1 MSLSKEMAEKHKN
14 DPAVLCC
21 RAEAGTVLSEHNL
34 EDPALFDEMVDMG
47 ILELPEDT
55 LTIGQVL
62 GATLNTTSD
71 SLTALTPAN
80 ADDYKEAVE
89 ESEEASEEVSPAE
102 TQTASANQSNASLN
116 AQAGNAFAPKLGNG
130 VVKIHIGEGKNI
142 NLEIPL
148 SAAANGASAVSSND
162 NDLLVAN
169 PSEVDGSAAEASV
182 SEADVKKSILKREI
196 VKIKEVKLGDE
207 TKVENGVIT
216 IDESLIQKAI
226 DSEKLVVDV
235 KLDIITPDN
244 YGEYSNTIMDVQPIA
259 TKLDGAELGEGTTR
273 LVEGAVIVVTGTDEN
288 GVQIGEFGSSEGEMD
303 RNIMFNRPGSPDDG
317 DILIKTD
324 VTIKAGTNMER
335 PGPMSAHR
343 ATDIITQEIR
353 NALKDLEE
361 SAIERVDEF
370 EHVRHPGKHKI
381 LLVKEIMGQGAMH
394 DNYIWP
400 TEPVGTEGAKA
411 NVDLGNVP
419 VIVNPLQVL
428 DGVIH
433 ALTCIGPAS
442 KETSRHYFR
451 EPLVLKALEDP
462 DYDVCGVM
470 LVGSPQ
476 ANTDKTYVSRF
487 LGTAIDTMDLEG
499 AVVTTEG
506 FGNNHIDFASHIDQI
521 GKRGVPVVGMTY
533 SAVQGQLVV
542 GNEHMNAMVDNN
554 KSRQGI
560 ENEILE
566 NNCLAEEDAIRALEM
581 LRAKIEGEEI
591 EEPNRKWTPDVK
603 EANVKAI
610 EEQTGQKIE
619 LVPNET
625 SLKMS
630 KKRKEIYEAD
640 DFDPT
645 DV

>member
-1 MSLSKEMAEKHKN
+1 MSLSKEMAEKHK
-14 DPAVLCC
+14 DDVAVLCC

-34 EDPALFDEMVDMG
+34 EDPSLFDEMVDMG
-47 ILELPEDT
+47 ILEIPEDT
-55 LTIGQVL
+55 LKIGQVI
-62 GATLNTTSD
+62 GATLNTTAD

-80 ADDYKEAVE
+80 TDDYSEVVEE
-89 ESEEASEEVSPAE
+89 ESEEAESAE
-102 TQTASANQSNASLN
+102 TETSSANQANAALN
-116 AQAGNAFAPKLGNG
+116 TQAGNAVAPKLGNG

-148 SAAANGASAVSSND
+148 SAAQNGASQVSSND

-169 PSEVDGSAAEASV
+169 PSEVDGNAADAV
-182 SEADVKKSILKREI
+182 SEADIKKNVLKREI

-207 TKVENGVIT
+207 TKVEDGVIT
-216 IDESLIQKAI
+216 IDESLIKKAI
-226 DSEKLVVDV
+226 GSEKLVMDM
-235 KLDIITPDN
+235 KLDIITPDK
-244 YGEYSNTIMDVQPIA
+244 YDEYSNTIMDVQPIA
-259 TKLDGAELGEGTTR
+259 TKLEGAEIGEGTTR

-303 RNIMFNRPGSPDDG
+303 RNILFNRPGSPDDG

-335 PGPMSAHR
+335 PGPMAAHR
-343 ATDIITQEIR
+343 ATDVITQEIR
-353 NALKDLEE
+353 NALKDLDE
-361 SAIERVDEF
+361 SAVERVDEF

-381 LLVKEIMGQGAMH
+381 LIVKEIMGQGAMH

-451 EPLVLKALEDP
+451 EPLVLKALADP

-470 LVGSPQ
+470 FVGSPQ
-476 ANTDKTYVSRF
+476 ANTDKSYVSRF
-487 LGTAIDTMDLEG
+487 LGNAIDTMDLEG
-499 AVVTTEG
+499 AIVTTEG

-640 DFDPT
+640 DFDPKK

>member
-1 MSLSKEMAEKHKN
+1 MSLSKEMAEKHK
-14 DPAVLCC
+14 DDVAVLCC

-34 EDPALFDEMVDMG
+34 EDPSLFDEMVDMG
-47 ILELPEDT
+47 ILEIPEDT
-55 LTIGQVL
+55 LKIGQVI
-62 GATLNTTSD
+62 GATLNTTAD

-80 ADDYKEAVE
+80 TDDYSEVVEE
-89 ESEEASEEVSPAE
+89 ESEEAESAE
-102 TQTASANQSNASLN
+102 TETASANQANAALN
-116 AQAGNAFAPKLGNG
+116 TQAGNAVAPKLGNG

-148 SAAANGASAVSSND
+148 SAAQNGASQVSSND

-169 PSEVDGSAAEASV
+169 PSEVDGNAADAV
-182 SEADVKKSILKREI
+182 SEADIKKNVLKREI

-207 TKVENGVIT
+207 TKVEDGVIT
-216 IDESLIQKAI
+216 IDESLIKKAI
-226 DSEKLVVDV
+226 GSEKLVMDM
-235 KLDIITPDN
+235 KLDIITPDK
-244 YGEYSNTIMDVQPIA
+244 YDEYSNTIMDVQPIA
-259 TKLDGAELGEGTTR
+259 TKLEGAEIGEGTTR

-303 RNIMFNRPGSPDDG
+303 RNILFNRPGSPDDG

-335 PGPMSAHR
+335 PGPMAAHR
-343 ATDIITQEIR
+343 ATDVITQEIR
-353 NALKDLEE
+353 NALKDLDE
-361 SAIERVDEF
+361 SAVERVDEF

-381 LLVKEIMGQGAMH
+381 LIVKEIMGQGAMH

-451 EPLVLKALEDP
+451 EPLVLKALADP

-470 LVGSPQ
+470 FVGSPQ
-476 ANTDKTYVSRF
+476 ANTDKSYVSRF
-487 LGTAIDTMDLEG
+487 LGNAIDTMDLEG
-499 AVVTTEG
+499 AIVTTEG

-640 DFDPT
+640 DFDPKK
-645 DV
+645 DA

>member
-1 MSLSKEMAEKHKN
+1 MSLSKEMAEKHK
-14 DPAVLCC
+14 DDVAVLCC

-34 EDPALFDEMVDMG
+34 EDPSLFDEMVDMG

-55 LTIGQVL
+55 LTIGQVM
-62 GATLNTTSD
+62 GATLNTTAD

-80 ADDYKEAVE
+80 TDDYSEVVEE
-89 ESEEASEEVSPAE
+89 ESEEAETAE
-102 TQTASANQSNASLN
+102 TETASANQANAALN
-116 AQAGNAFAPKLGNG
+116 TQAGNAVAPKLGNG

-148 SAAANGASAVSSND
+148 SAAANGASAVSQGDSN
-162 NDLLVAN
+162 LLVAN
-169 PSEVDGSAAEASV
+169 PSEVDGSAAEV
-182 SEADVKKSILKREI
+182 SEADVKKNLLKREI
-196 VKIKEVKLGDE
+196 VKINEVKLGDE

-216 IDESLIQKAI
+216 IDESLVKKAI
-226 DSEKLVVDV
+226 GSEKLVMDM
-235 KLDIITPDN
+235 KLDIITPDK

-259 TKLDGAELGEGTTR
+259 TKLEGAEIGEGTTR
-273 LVEGAVIVVTGTDEN
+273 LIEGAVIVVTGTDEN

-303 RNIMFNRPGSPDDG
+303 RNILFNRPGSPDDG

-335 PGPMSAHR
+335 PGPMAAHR

-353 NALKDLEE
+353 NALKDLDE
-361 SAIERVDEF
+361 SAVERVDEF

-381 LLVKEIMGQGAMH
+381 LIVKEIMGQGAMH

-451 EPLVLKALEDP
+451 EPLVLKALADP

-470 LVGSPQ
+470 FVGSPQ
-476 ANTDKTYVSRF
+476 ANTDKSYVSRF
-487 LGTAIDTMDLEG
+487 LGNAIDTMDLEG
-499 AVVTTEG
+499 AIVTTEG

-521 GKRGVPVVGMTY
+521 GRRGVPVVGMTY

-581 LRAKIEGEEI
+581 LRAKIEGEDI

-645 DV
+645 DA

>member
-1 MSLSKEMAEKHKN
+1 MSLSKEMAEKHK
-14 DPAVLCC
+14 DDVAVLCC

-34 EDPALFDEMVDMG
+34 EDPSLFDEMVDMG
-47 ILELPEDT
+47 ILEIPEDT
-55 LTIGQVL
+55 LKIGQVI
-62 GATLNTTSD
+62 GATLNTTAD

-80 ADDYKEAVE
+80 TDDYSEVVEE
-89 ESEEASEEVSPAE
+89 ESEEAESAE
-102 TQTASANQSNASLN
+102 TETASANQANAALN
-116 AQAGNAFAPKLGNG
+116 TQAGNAVAPKLGNG

-148 SAAANGASAVSSND
+148 SAAQNGASQVSSND

-169 PSEVDGSAAEASV
+169 PSEVDGNAADAV
-182 SEADVKKSILKREI
+182 SEADIKKNVLKREI

-207 TKVENGVIT
+207 TKVEDGVIT
-216 IDESLIQKAI
+216 IDESLIKKAI
-226 DSEKLVVDV
+226 GSEKLVMDM
-235 KLDIITPDN
+235 KLDIITPDK
-244 YGEYSNTIMDVQPIA
+244 YDEYSNTIMDVQPIA
-259 TKLDGAELGEGTTR
+259 TKLEGAEIGEGTTR

-303 RNIMFNRPGSPDDG
+303 RNILFNRPGSPDDG

-335 PGPMSAHR
+335 PGPMAAHR
-343 ATDIITQEIR
+343 ATDVITQEIR
-353 NALKDLEE
+353 NALKDLDE
-361 SAIERVDEF
+361 SAVERVDEF

-381 LLVKEIMGQGAMH
+381 LIVKEIMGQGAMH

-400 TEPVGTEGAKA
+400 TQPVGTEGAKA

-451 EPLVLKALEDP
+451 EPLVLKALADP

-470 LVGSPQ
+470 FVGSPQ
-476 ANTDKTYVSRF
+476 ANTDKSYVSRF
-487 LGTAIDTMDLEG
+487 LGNAIDTMDLEG
-499 AVVTTEG
+499 AIVTTEG

-640 DFDPT
+640 DFDPKK
-645 DV
+645 DA

>member
-1 MSLSKEMAEKHKN
+1 MSLSKEMAEKHK
-14 DPAVLCC
+14 DDVAVLCC

-34 EDPALFDEMVDMG
+34 EDPSLFDEMVDMG
-47 ILELPEDT
+47 ILEIPEDT
-55 LTIGQVL
+55 LKIGQVI
-62 GATLNTTSD
+62 GATLNTTAD

-80 ADDYKEAVE
+80 TDDYSEVVEE
-89 ESEEASEEVSPAE
+89 ESEEAESAE
-102 TQTASANQSNASLN
+102 TETASANQANAALN
-116 AQAGNAFAPKLGNG
+116 TQAGNAVAPKLGNG

-148 SAAANGASAVSSND
+148 SAAQNGASQVSSND

-169 PSEVDGSAAEASV
+169 PSEVDGNAADAV
-182 SEADVKKSILKREI
+182 SEADIKKNLLKREI

-207 TKVENGVIT
+207 TKVEDGVIT
-216 IDESLIQKAI
+216 IDESLIKKAI
-226 DSEKLVVDV
+226 GSEKLVMDM
-235 KLDIITPDN
+235 KLDIITPDK
-244 YGEYSNTIMDVQPIA
+244 YDEYSNTIMDVQPIA
-259 TKLDGAELGEGTTR
+259 TKLEGAEIGEGTTR

-303 RNIMFNRPGSPDDG
+303 RNILFNRPGSPDDG

-335 PGPMSAHR
+335 PGPMAAHR
-343 ATDIITQEIR
+343 ATDVITQEIR
-353 NALKDLEE
+353 NALKDLDE
-361 SAIERVDEF
+361 SAVERVDEF

-381 LLVKEIMGQGAMH
+381 LIVKEIMGQGAMH

-451 EPLVLKALEDP
+451 EPLVLKALADP

-470 LVGSPQ
+470 FVGSPQ
-476 ANTDKTYVSRF
+476 ANTDKSYVSRF
-487 LGTAIDTMDLEG
+487 LGNAIDTMDLEG
-499 AVVTTEG
+499 AIVTTEG

-566 NNCLAEEDAIRALEM
+566 NNTLAEEDAIRALEM

-640 DFDPT
+640 DFDPKK
-645 DV
+645 DA

>member
-1 MSLSKEMAEKHKN
+1 MSLSKEMAEKHK
-14 DPAVLCC
+14 DDVAVLCC

-34 EDPALFDEMVDMG
+34 EDPSLFDEMVDMG
-47 ILELPEDT
+47 ILEIPEDT
-55 LTIGQVL
+55 LKIGQVI
-62 GATLNTTSD
+62 GATLNTTAD

-80 ADDYKEAVE
+80 TDDYSEVVEE
-89 ESEEASEEVSPAE
+89 ESEEAESAE
-102 TQTASANQSNASLN
+102 TETASANQANAALN
-116 AQAGNAFAPKLGNG
+116 TQAGNAVAPKLGNG

-148 SAAANGASAVSSND
+148 SAAQNGASQVSSND

-169 PSEVDGSAAEASV
+169 PSEVDGNAADAV
-182 SEADVKKSILKREI
+182 SEADIKKNVLKREI

-207 TKVENGVIT
+207 TKVEDGVIT
-216 IDESLIQKAI
+216 IDGSLIKKAI
-226 DSEKLVVDV
+226 GSEKLVMDM
-235 KLDIITPDN
+235 KLDIITPDK
-244 YGEYSNTIMDVQPIA
+244 YDEYSNTIMDVQPIA
-259 TKLDGAELGEGTTR
+259 TKLEGAEIGEGTTR

-303 RNIMFNRPGSPDDG
+303 RNILFNRPGSPDDG

-335 PGPMSAHR
+335 PGPMAAHR
-343 ATDIITQEIR
+343 ATDVITQEIR
-353 NALKDLEE
+353 NALKDLDE
-361 SAIERVDEF
+361 SAVERVDEF

-381 LLVKEIMGQGAMH
+381 LIVKEIMGQGAMH

-451 EPLVLKALEDP
+451 EPLVLKALADP

-470 LVGSPQ
+470 FVGSPQ
-476 ANTDKTYVSRF
+476 ANTDKSYVSRF
-487 LGTAIDTMDLEG
+487 LGNAIDTMDLEG
-499 AVVTTEG
+499 AIVTTEG

-640 DFDPT
+640 DFDPKK
-645 DV
+645 DA

>member
-1 MSLSKEMAEKHKN
+1 MSLSKEMAEKHK
-14 DPAVLCC
+14 DDVAVLCC

-34 EDPALFDEMVDMG
+34 EDPSLFDEMVDMG
-47 ILELPEDT
+47 ILEIPEDT
-55 LTIGQVL
+55 LKIGQVI
-62 GATLNTTSD
+62 GATLNTTAD

-80 ADDYKEAVE
+80 TDDYSEAVEE
-89 ESEEASEEVSPAE
+89 ESEEAESE
-102 TQTASANQSNASLN
+102 TASANQANAALN
-116 AQAGNAFAPKLGNG
+116 TQAGNAVAPKLGNG

-148 SAAANGASAVSSND
+148 SAAQNGASQVSSND

-169 PSEVDGSAAEASV
+169 PSEVDGNAADAV
-182 SEADVKKSILKREI
+182 SEADIKKNVLKREI

-207 TKVENGVIT
+207 TKVEDGVIT
-216 IDESLIQKAI
+216 IDESLIKKAI
-226 DSEKLVVDV
+226 GSEKLVMDM
-235 KLDIITPDN
+235 KLDIITPDK
-244 YGEYSNTIMDVQPIA
+244 YDEYSNTIMDVQPIA
-259 TKLDGAELGEGTTR
+259 TKLEGAEIGEGTTR

-303 RNIMFNRPGSPDDG
+303 RNILFNRPGSPDDG

-335 PGPMSAHR
+335 PGPMAAHR
-343 ATDIITQEIR
+343 ATDVITQEIR
-353 NALKDLEE
+353 NALKDLDE
-361 SAIERVDEF
+361 SAVERVDEF

-381 LLVKEIMGQGAMH
+381 LIVKEIMGQGAMH

-451 EPLVLKALEDP
+451 EPLVLKALADP

-470 LVGSPQ
+470 FVGSPQ
-476 ANTDKTYVSRF
+476 ANTDKSYVSRF
-487 LGTAIDTMDLEG
+487 LGNAIDTMDLEG
-499 AVVTTEG
+499 AIVTTEG

-640 DFDPT
+640 DFDPKK
-645 DV
+645 DA

>member
-1 MSLSKEMAEKHKN
+1 MSLSKEMAEKHK
-14 DPAVLCC
+14 DDVAVLCC

-34 EDPALFDEMVDMG
+34 EDPSLFDEMVDMG
-47 ILELPEDT
+47 ILEIPEDT
-55 LTIGQVL
+55 LKIGQVI
-62 GATLNTTSD
+62 GATLNTTAD

-80 ADDYKEAVE
+80 TDDYSEVVEE
-89 ESEEASEEVSPAE
+89 ESEEAESAE
-102 TQTASANQSNASLN
+102 TETSSANQANAALN
-116 AQAGNAFAPKLGNG
+116 TQAGNAVAPKLGNG

-148 SAAANGASAVSSND
+148 SAAQNGASQVSSND

-169 PSEVDGSAAEASV
+169 PSEVDGNAADAV
-182 SEADVKKSILKREI
+182 SEADIKKNVLKREI

-207 TKVENGVIT
+207 TKVEDGVIT
-216 IDESLIQKAI
+216 IDESLIKKAI
-226 DSEKLVVDV
+226 GSEKLVMDM
-235 KLDIITPDN
+235 KLDIITPDK
-244 YGEYSNTIMDVQPIA
+244 YDEYSNTIMDVQPIA
-259 TKLDGAELGEGTTR
+259 TKLEGAEIGEGTTR

-303 RNIMFNRPGSPDDG
+303 RNILFNRPGSPDDG

-335 PGPMSAHR
+335 PGPMAAHR
-343 ATDIITQEIR
+343 ATDVITQEIR
-353 NALKDLEE
+353 NALKDLDE
-361 SAIERVDEF
+361 SAVERVDEF

-381 LLVKEIMGQGAMH
+381 LIVKEIMGQGAMH

-451 EPLVLKALEDP
+451 EPLVLKALADP

-470 LVGSPQ
+470 FVGSPQ
-476 ANTDKTYVSRF
+476 ANTDKSYVSRF
-487 LGTAIDTMDLEG
+487 LGNAIDTMDLEG
-499 AVVTTEG
+499 AIVTTEG

-640 DFDPT
+640 DFDPKK
-645 DV
+645 DA

>member
-55 LTIGQVL
+55 LTIGQVM
-62 GATLNTTSD
+62 GATLNTTAD

-80 ADDYKEAVE
+80 TDDYSEVVEE
-89 ESEEASEEVSPAE
+89 ESEEAESAE
-102 TQTASANQSNASLN
+102 TETASANQANAALN
-116 AQAGNAFAPKLGNG
+116 TQAGNAVAPKLGNG

-148 SAAANGASAVSSND
+148 SAAANGASAVSQGDS
-162 NDLLVAN
+162 DLLVAN
-169 PSEVDGSAAEASV
+169 PSEVDGSAAEAS
-182 SEADVKKSILKREI
+182 EADVKKNLLKREI
-196 VKIKEVKLGDE
+196 VKINEVKLGDE

-216 IDESLIQKAI
+216 IDESLVKKAI
-226 DSEKLVVDV
+226 GSEKLVMDM
-235 KLDIITPDN
+235 KLDIITPEQ

-259 TKLDGAELGEGTTR
+259 TKLEGAEIGEGTTR

-303 RNIMFNRPGSPDDG
+303 RNILFNRPGSPDDG

-343 ATDIITQEIR
+343 ATDVITQEIR
-353 NALKDLEE
+353 NALKDLDE
-361 SAIERVDEF
+361 SAVERVDEF

-381 LLVKEIMGQGAMH
+381 LIVKEIMGQGAMH

-451 EPLVLKALEDP
+451 EPLVLKALADP

-470 LVGSPQ
+470 FVGSPQ
-476 ANTDKTYVSRF
+476 ANTDKSYVSRF
-487 LGTAIDTMDLEG
+487 LGNAIDTMDLEG
-499 AVVTTEG
+499 AIVTTEG

-521 GKRGVPVVGMTY
+521 GRRGVPVVGMTY

-640 DFDPT
+640 DFDPK
-645 DV
+645 DA

>member
-55 LTIGQVL
+55 LTIGQVM
-62 GATLNTTSD
+62 GATLNTTAD

-80 ADDYKEAVE
+80 TDDYSEVVEE
-89 ESEEASEEVSPAE
+89 ESEEAETAE
-102 TQTASANQSNASLN
+102 TETASANQANAALN
-116 AQAGNAFAPKLGNG
+116 TQAGNAVAPKLGNG

-148 SAAANGASAVSSND
+148 SAAANGASAVSQGDSN
-162 NDLLVAN
+162 LLVAN
-169 PSEVDGSAAEASV
+169 PSEVDGSAAEL
-182 SEADVKKSILKREI
+182 SEADVKKNLLKREI
-196 VKIKEVKLGDE
+196 VKINEVKLGDE

-216 IDESLIQKAI
+216 IDESLVKKAI
-226 DSEKLVVDV
+226 GSEKLVMDI
-235 KLDIITPDN
+235 KLDIITPDK

-259 TKLDGAELGEGTTR
+259 TKLEGAEIGEGTTR
-273 LVEGAVIVVTGTDEN
+273 LIEGAVIVVTGTDEN

-303 RNIMFNRPGSPDDG
+303 RNILFNRPGSPDDG

-335 PGPMSAHR
+335 PGPMAAHR
-343 ATDIITQEIR
+343 ATDVITQEIR
-353 NALKDLEE
+353 NALKDLDE
-361 SAIERVDEF
+361 SAVERVDEF

-381 LLVKEIMGQGAMH
+381 LIVKEIMGQGAMH

-451 EPLVLKALEDP
+451 EPLVLKALADP

-470 LVGSPQ
+470 FVGSPQ
-476 ANTDKTYVSRF
+476 ANTDKSYVSRF
-487 LGTAIDTMDLEG
+487 LGNAIDTMDLEG
-499 AVVTTEG
+499 AIVTTEG

-521 GKRGVPVVGMTY
+521 GRRGVPVVGMTY

-566 NNCLAEEDAIRALEM
+566 NNTLAEEDAIRALEM

-610 EEQTGQKIE
+610 EEHTGQKIE

-645 DV
+645 DA

>member
-1 MSLSKEMAEKHKN
+1 MSLSKEMAEKHK
-14 DPAVLCC
+14 DDVAVLCC

-34 EDPALFDEMVDMG
+34 EDPSLFDEMVDMG
-47 ILELPEDT
+47 ILEIPEDT
-55 LTIGQVL
+55 LKIGQVI
-62 GATLNTTSD
+62 GATLNTTAD

-80 ADDYKEAVE
+80 TDDYSEVVEE
-89 ESEEASEEVSPAE
+89 ESEEAESAE
-102 TQTASANQSNASLN
+102 TETASANQANAALN
-116 AQAGNAFAPKLGNG
+116 TQAGNAVAPKLGNG

-148 SAAANGASAVSSND
+148 SAAQNGASQVSSND

-169 PSEVDGSAAEASV
+169 PSEVDGNAADAV
-182 SEADVKKSILKREI
+182 SEADIKKNVLKREI

-207 TKVENGVIT
+207 TKVEDGVIT
-216 IDESLIQKAI
+216 IDESLIKKAI
-226 DSEKLVVDV
+226 GSEKLVMDM
-235 KLDIITPDN
+235 KLDIITPDK
-244 YGEYSNTIMDVQPIA
+244 YDEYSNTIMDVQPIA
-259 TKLDGAELGEGTTR
+259 TKLEGAEIGEGTTR

-303 RNIMFNRPGSPDDG
+303 RNILFNRPGSPDDG

-335 PGPMSAHR
+335 PGPMAAHR
-343 ATDIITQEIR
+343 ATDVITQEIR
-353 NALKDLEE
+353 NALKDLDE
-361 SAIERVDEF
+361 SAVERVDEF

-381 LLVKEIMGQGAMH
+381 LIVKEIMGQGAMH

-451 EPLVLKALEDP
+451 EPLVLKALADP

-470 LVGSPQ
+470 FVGSPQ
-476 ANTDKTYVSRF
+476 ANTDKSYVSRF
-487 LGTAIDTMDLEG
+487 LGNAIDTMDLEG
-499 AVVTTEG
+499 AIVTTEG

-640 DFDPT
+640 DFDPKK

>member
-1 MSLSKEMAEKHKN
+1 MSLSKEMAEKHK
-14 DPAVLCC
+14 DDVAVLCC

-34 EDPALFDEMVDMG
+34 EDPSLFDEMVDMG
-47 ILELPEDT
+47 ILEIPEDT
-55 LTIGQVL
+55 LKIGQVI
-62 GATLNTTSD
+62 GATLNTTAD

-80 ADDYKEAVE
+80 TDDYSEVVEE
-89 ESEEASEEVSPAE
+89 ESEEAESAE
-102 TQTASANQSNASLN
+102 TETASANQANAALN
-116 AQAGNAFAPKLGNG
+116 TQAGNAVAPKLGNG

-148 SAAANGASAVSSND
+148 SAAQNGASQVSSND

-169 PSEVDGSAAEASV
+169 PSEVDGNAADAV
-182 SEADVKKSILKREI
+182 SEADIKKNVLKREI

-207 TKVENGVIT
+207 TKVEDGVIT
-216 IDESLIQKAI
+216 IDESLIKKAI
-226 DSEKLVVDV
+226 GTEKLVMDM
-235 KLDIITPDN
+235 KLDIITPDK
-244 YGEYSNTIMDVQPIA
+244 YDEYSNTIMDVQPIA
-259 TKLDGAELGEGTTR
+259 TKLEGAEIGEGTTR

-303 RNIMFNRPGSPDDG
+303 RNILFNRPGSPDDG

-335 PGPMSAHR
+335 PGPMAAHR
-343 ATDIITQEIR
+343 ATDVITQEIR
-353 NALKDLEE
+353 NALKDLDE
-361 SAIERVDEF
+361 SAVERVDEF

-381 LLVKEIMGQGAMH
+381 LIVKEIMGQGAMH

-451 EPLVLKALEDP
+451 EPLVLKALADP

-470 LVGSPQ
+470 FVGSPQ
-476 ANTDKTYVSRF
+476 ANTDKSYVSRF
-487 LGTAIDTMDLEG
+487 LGNAIDTMDLEG
-499 AVVTTEG
+499 AIVTTEG

-640 DFDPT
+640 DFDPKK

>member
-34 EDPALFDEMVDMG
+34 EDPSLFDEMVDMG

-55 LTIGQVL
+55 LTIGQVM
-62 GATLNTTSD
+62 GATLNTTAD

-80 ADDYKEAVE
+80 TDDYSEVVEE
-89 ESEEASEEVSPAE
+89 ESEEAETAE
-102 TQTASANQSNASLN
+102 TETASANQANAALN
-116 AQAGNAFAPKLGNG
+116 TQAGNAVAPKLGNG

-148 SAAANGASAVSSND
+148 SAAANGASAVSQGDSN
-162 NDLLVAN
+162 LLVAN
-169 PSEVDGSAAEASV
+169 PSEVDGSAAEV
-182 SEADVKKSILKREI
+182 SEADVKKNLLKREI
-196 VKIKEVKLGDE
+196 VKINEVKLGDE

-216 IDESLIQKAI
+216 IDESLVKKAI
-226 DSEKLVVDV
+226 GSEKLVMDM
-235 KLDIITPDN
+235 KLDIITPEQ

-259 TKLDGAELGEGTTR
+259 TKLDGAEIGEGTTR

-303 RNIMFNRPGSPDDG
+303 RNILFNRPGSPDDG

-343 ATDIITQEIR
+343 ATDVITQEIR
-353 NALKDLEE
+353 NALKDLDE
-361 SAIERVDEF
+361 SAVERVDEF

-381 LLVKEIMGQGAMH
+381 LIVKEIMGQGAMH

-451 EPLVLKALEDP
+451 EPLVLKALADP

-470 LVGSPQ
+470 FVGSPQ
-476 ANTDKTYVSRF
+476 ANTDKSYVSRF
-487 LGTAIDTMDLEG
+487 LGNAIDTMDLEG
-499 AVVTTEG
+499 AIVTTEG

-521 GKRGVPVVGMTY
+521 GRRGVPVVGMTY

-645 DV
+645 DA

>member
-1 MSLSKEMAEKHKN
+1 MSLSKEMAEKHK
-14 DPAVLCC
+14 DDVAVLCC

-34 EDPALFDEMVDMG
+34 EDPSLFDEMVDMG
-47 ILELPEDT
+47 ILEIPEDT
-55 LTIGQVL
+55 LKIGQVI
-62 GATLNTTSD
+62 GATLNTTAD

-80 ADDYKEAVE
+80 TDDYSEVVEE
-89 ESEEASEEVSPAE
+89 ESEEAESAE
-102 TQTASANQSNASLN
+102 TETASANQANAALN
-116 AQAGNAFAPKLGNG
+116 TQAGNAVAPKLGNG

-148 SAAANGASAVSSND
+148 SAAQNGASQVSSND

-169 PSEVDGSAAEASV
+169 PSEVDGNAADAV
-182 SEADVKKSILKREI
+182 SEADIKKNVLKREI

-207 TKVENGVIT
+207 TKVEDGVIT
-216 IDESLIQKAI
+216 IDESLIKKAI
-226 DSEKLVVDV
+226 GTEKLVMDM
-235 KLDIITPDN
+235 KIDIITPDK
-244 YGEYSNTIMDVQPIA
+244 YDEYSNTIMDVQPIA
-259 TKLDGAELGEGTTR
+259 TKLEGAEIGEGTTR

-303 RNIMFNRPGSPDDG
+303 RNILFNRPGSPDDG

-335 PGPMSAHR
+335 PGPMAAHR
-343 ATDIITQEIR
+343 ATDVITQEIR
-353 NALKDLEE
+353 NALKDLDE
-361 SAIERVDEF
+361 SAVERVDEF

-381 LLVKEIMGQGAMH
+381 LIVKEIMGQGAMH

-451 EPLVLKALEDP
+451 EPLVLKALADP

-470 LVGSPQ
+470 FVGSPQ
-476 ANTDKTYVSRF
+476 ANTDKSYVSRF
-487 LGTAIDTMDLEG
+487 LGNAIDTMDLEG
-499 AVVTTEG
+499 AIVTTEG

-640 DFDPT
+640 DFDPKK
-645 DV
+645 DA

>member
-1 MSLSKEMAEKHKN
+1 MSLSKEMAEKHK
-14 DPAVLCC
+14 DDVAVLCC

-34 EDPALFDEMVDMG
+34 EDPSLFDEMVDMG
-47 ILELPEDT
+47 ILEIPEDT
-55 LTIGQVL
+55 LKIGQVI
-62 GATLNTTSD
+62 GATLNTTAD

-80 ADDYKEAVE
+80 TDDYSEVVEE
-89 ESEEASEEVSPAE
+89 ESEEAESAE
-102 TQTASANQSNASLN
+102 TETASANQANAALN
-116 AQAGNAFAPKLGNG
+116 TQAGNAVAPKLGNG
-130 VVKIHIGEGKNI
+130 VAKIHIGEGKNI

-148 SAAANGASAVSSND
+148 SAAQNGASQVSSND

-169 PSEVDGSAAEASV
+169 PSEVDGNAADAV
-182 SEADVKKSILKREI
+182 SEADIKKNVLKREI

-207 TKVENGVIT
+207 TKVEDGVIT
-216 IDESLIQKAI
+216 IDESLIKKAI
-226 DSEKLVVDV
+226 GTEKLVMDM
-235 KLDIITPDN
+235 KLDIITPDK
-244 YGEYSNTIMDVQPIA
+244 YDEYSNTIMDVQPIA
-259 TKLDGAELGEGTTR
+259 TKLEGAEIGEGTTR

-303 RNIMFNRPGSPDDG
+303 RNILFNRPGSPDDG

-335 PGPMSAHR
+335 PGPMAAHR
-343 ATDIITQEIR
+343 ATDVITQEIR
-353 NALKDLEE
+353 NALKDLDE
-361 SAIERVDEF
+361 SAVERVDEF

-381 LLVKEIMGQGAMH
+381 LIVKEIMGQGAMH

-451 EPLVLKALEDP
+451 EPLVLKALADP

-470 LVGSPQ
+470 FVGSPQ
-476 ANTDKTYVSRF
+476 ANTDKSYVSRF
-487 LGTAIDTMDLEG
+487 LGNAIDTMDLEG
-499 AVVTTEG
+499 AIVTTEG

-640 DFDPT
+640 DFDPKK
-645 DV
+645 DA

>member
-1 MSLSKEMAEKHKN
+1 MSLSKEMAEKHK
-14 DPAVLCC
+14 DDVAVLCC

-34 EDPALFDEMVDMG
+34 EDPSLFDEMVDMG
-47 ILELPEDT
+47 ILEIPEDT
-55 LTIGQVL
+55 LKIGQVI
-62 GATLNTTSD
+62 GATLNTTAD

-80 ADDYKEAVE
+80 TDDYSEVVEE
-89 ESEEASEEVSPAE
+89 ESEEAESAE
-102 TQTASANQSNASLN
+102 TETASANQANAALN
-116 AQAGNAFAPKLGNG
+116 TQAGNAVAPKLGNG

-148 SAAANGASAVSSND
+148 SAAQNGASQVSSND

-169 PSEVDGSAAEASV
+169 PSEVDGNAADAV
-182 SEADVKKSILKREI
+182 SEADIKKNVLKREI

-207 TKVENGVIT
+207 TKVEDGVIT
-216 IDESLIQKAI
+216 IDESLIKKAI
-226 DSEKLVVDV
+226 GSEKLVMDI
-235 KLDIITPDN
+235 KLDIITPDK
-244 YGEYSNTIMDVQPIA
+244 YDEYSNTIMDVQPIA
-259 TKLDGAELGEGTTR
+259 TKLEGAEIGEGTTR

-303 RNIMFNRPGSPDDG
+303 RNILFNRPGSPDDG

-335 PGPMSAHR
+335 PGPMAAHR
-343 ATDIITQEIR
+343 ATDVITQEIR
-353 NALKDLEE
+353 NALKDLDE
-361 SAIERVDEF
+361 SAVERVDEF

-381 LLVKEIMGQGAMH
+381 LIVKEIMGQGAMH

-451 EPLVLKALEDP
+451 EPLVLKALADP

-470 LVGSPQ
+470 FVGSPQ
-476 ANTDKTYVSRF
+476 ANTDKSYVSRF
-487 LGTAIDTMDLEG
+487 LGNAIDTMDLEG
-499 AVVTTEG
+499 AIVTTEG

-640 DFDPT
+640 DFDPKK
-645 DV
+645 DA

>member
-1 MSLSKEMAEKHKN
+1 MSLSKEMAEKHK
-14 DPAVLCC
+14 DDVAVLCC

-34 EDPALFDEMVDMG
+34 EDPSLFDEMVDMG
-47 ILELPEDT
+47 ILEIPEDT
-55 LTIGQVL
+55 LKIGQVI
-62 GATLNTTSD
+62 GATLNTTAD

-80 ADDYKEAVE
+80 TDDYSEVVEE
-89 ESEEASEEVSPAE
+89 ESEEAESAE
-102 TQTASANQSNASLN
+102 TETASANQANAALN
-116 AQAGNAFAPKLGNG
+116 TQAGNAVAPKLGDG

-148 SAAANGASAVSSND
+148 SAAQNGASQVSSND

-169 PSEVDGSAAEASV
+169 PSEVDGNAADAV
-182 SEADVKKSILKREI
+182 SEADIKKNVLKREI

-207 TKVENGVIT
+207 TKVEDGVIT
-216 IDESLIQKAI
+216 IDESLIKKAI
-226 DSEKLVVDV
+226 GTEKLVMDM
-235 KLDIITPDN
+235 KLDIITPDK
-244 YGEYSNTIMDVQPIA
+244 YDEYSNTIMDVQPIA
-259 TKLDGAELGEGTTR
+259 TKLEGAEIGEGTTR

-303 RNIMFNRPGSPDDG
+303 RNILFNRPGSPDDG

-335 PGPMSAHR
+335 PGPMAAHR
-343 ATDIITQEIR
+343 ATDVITQEIR
-353 NALKDLEE
+353 NALKDLDE
-361 SAIERVDEF
+361 SAVERVDEF

-381 LLVKEIMGQGAMH
+381 LIVKEIMGQGAMH

-451 EPLVLKALEDP
+451 EPLVLKALADP

-470 LVGSPQ
+470 FVGSPQ
-476 ANTDKTYVSRF
+476 ANTDKSYVSRF
-487 LGTAIDTMDLEG
+487 LGNAIDTMDLEG
-499 AVVTTEG
+499 AIVTTEG

-640 DFDPT
+640 DFDPKK
-645 DV
+645 DA

>member
-1 MSLSKEMAEKHKN
+1 MSLSKEMAEKHK
-14 DPAVLCC
+14 DDVAVLCC

-34 EDPALFDEMVDMG
+34 EDPSLFDEMVDMG
-47 ILELPEDT
+47 ILEIPEDT
-55 LTIGQVL
+55 LKIGQVI
-62 GATLNTTSD
+62 GATLNTTAD

-80 ADDYKEAVE
+80 TDDYSEVVE
-89 ESEEASEEVSPAE
+89 EESAE
-102 TQTASANQSNASLN
+102 TETASANQANAALN
-116 AQAGNAFAPKLGNG
+116 TQAGNAVAPKLGNG

-148 SAAANGASAVSSND
+148 SAAQNGASQVSSND

-169 PSEVDGSAAEASV
+169 PSEVDGNAADAV
-182 SEADVKKSILKREI
+182 SEADIKKNVLKREI

-207 TKVENGVIT
+207 TKVEDGVIT
-216 IDESLIQKAI
+216 IDESLIKKAI
-226 DSEKLVVDV
+226 GSEKLVMDI
-235 KLDIITPDN
+235 KLDIITPDK
-244 YGEYSNTIMDVQPIA
+244 YDEYSNTIMDVQPIA
-259 TKLDGAELGEGTTR
+259 TKLEGAEIGEGTTR

-303 RNIMFNRPGSPDDG
+303 RNILFNRPGSPDDG

-335 PGPMSAHR
+335 PGPMAAHR
-343 ATDIITQEIR
+343 ATDVITQEIR
-353 NALKDLEE
+353 NALKDLDE
-361 SAIERVDEF
+361 SAVERVDEF

-381 LLVKEIMGQGAMH
+381 LIVKEIMGQGAMH

-451 EPLVLKALEDP
+451 EPLVLKALADP

-470 LVGSPQ
+470 FVGSPQ
-476 ANTDKTYVSRF
+476 ANTDKSYVSRF
-487 LGTAIDTMDLEG
+487 LGNAIDTMDLEG
-499 AVVTTEG
+499 AIVTTEG

-640 DFDPT
+640 DFDPKK
-645 DV
+645 DA

>member
-1 MSLSKEMAEKHKN
+1 MSLTQEMAEKHK
-14 DPAVLCC
+14 DDVAVLCC
-21 RAEAGTVLSEHNL
+21 RAEAGTVLSADNL
-34 EDPALFDEMVDMG
+34 EDPSLFDEMVDMG
-47 ILELPEDT
+47 ILEIPEDT
-55 LTIGQVL
+55 LTIGQVI
-62 GATLNTTSD
+62 GATLKETAD

-80 ADDYKEAVE
+80 TDDFNEAS
-89 ESEEASEEVSPAE
+89 SEEEEAAEEVSAAE
-102 TQTASANQSNASLN
+102 TQTASANQANAGVEAS
-116 AQAGNAFAPKLGNG
+116 NAFAPKLANG

-142 NLEIPL
+142 NLEVPL

-162 NDLLVAN
+162 SDLVVAN
-169 PSEVDGSAAEASV
+169 PSEVDGSTSASAV
-182 SEADVKKSILKREI
+182 SEDDIKKNLLKREI
-196 VKIKEVKLGDE
+196 VKINEVKLGDE

-216 IDESLIQKAI
+216 IDESLVKKAI
-226 DSEKLVVDV
+226 GSEKLVMDM
-235 KLDIITPDN
+235 KLDIITPEQ

-259 TKLDGAELGEGTTR
+259 TKLEGAEIGEGTTR

-303 RNIMFNRPGSPDDG
+303 RNILFNRPGSPDDG

-343 ATDIITQEIR
+343 ATDVITQEIR
-353 NALKDLEE
+353 NALKDLDE
-361 SAIERVDEF
+361 SAVERVDEF

-381 LLVKEIMGQGAMH
+381 LIVKEIMGQGAMH

-451 EPLVLKALEDP
+451 EPLVLKALADP

-470 LVGSPQ
+470 FVGSPQ
-476 ANTDKTYVSRF
+476 ANTDKSYVSRF
-487 LGTAIDTMDLEG
+487 LGNAIDTMDLEG
-499 AVVTTEG
+499 AIVTTEG

-521 GKRGVPVVGMTY
+521 GRRGVPVVGMTY

>member
-1 MSLSKEMAEKHKN
+1 MSLSKEMAEKHK
-14 DPAVLCC
+14 DDVAVLCC

-34 EDPALFDEMVDMG
+34 EDPSLFDEMVDMC
-47 ILELPEDT
+47 ILEIPEDT
-55 LTIGQVL
+55 LKIGQVI
-62 GATLNTTSD
+62 GATLNTTAD

-80 ADDYKEAVE
+80 TDDYSEVVEE
-89 ESEEASEEVSPAE
+89 ESEEAESAE
-102 TQTASANQSNASLN
+102 TETASANQANAALN
-116 AQAGNAFAPKLGNG
+116 TQAGNAVAPKLGNG

-148 SAAANGASAVSSND
+148 SAAQNGASQVSSND

-169 PSEVDGSAAEASV
+169 PSEVDGNAADAV
-182 SEADVKKSILKREI
+182 SEADIKKNVLKREI

-207 TKVENGVIT
+207 TKVEDGVIT
-216 IDESLIQKAI
+216 IDESLIKKAI
-226 DSEKLVVDV
+226 GSEKLVMDM
-235 KLDIITPDN
+235 KLDIITPDK
-244 YGEYSNTIMDVQPIA
+244 YDEYSNTIMDVQPIA
-259 TKLDGAELGEGTTR
+259 TKLEGAEIGEGTTR

-303 RNIMFNRPGSPDDG
+303 RNILFNRPGSPDDG

-335 PGPMSAHR
+335 PGPMAAHR
-343 ATDIITQEIR
+343 ATDVITQEIR
-353 NALKDLEE
+353 NALKDLDE
-361 SAIERVDEF
+361 SAVERVDEF

-381 LLVKEIMGQGAMH
+381 LIVKEIMGQGAMH

-451 EPLVLKALEDP
+451 EPLVLKALADP

-470 LVGSPQ
+470 FVGSPQ
-476 ANTDKTYVSRF
+476 ANTDKSYVSRF
-487 LGTAIDTMDLEG
+487 LGNAIDTMDLEG
-499 AVVTTEG
+499 AIVTTEG

-640 DFDPT
+640 DFDPKK
-645 DV
+645 DA

>member
-1 MSLSKEMAEKHKN
+1 MSLTQEMAEKHK
-14 DPAVLCC
+14 DDVAVLCC
-21 RAEAGTVLSEHNL
+21 RAEAGTVLSADNL
-34 EDPALFDEMVDMG
+34 EDPSLFDEMVDMG
-47 ILELPEDT
+47 ILEIPEDT
-55 LTIGQVL
+55 LTIGQVI
-62 GATLNTTSD
+62 GATLKETAD

-80 ADDYKEAVE
+80 TDDFNEAS
-89 ESEEASEEVSPAE
+89 SEEEEAAEEVSAAE
-102 TQTASANQSNASLN
+102 TQTASANQANAGVEAS
-116 AQAGNAFAPKLGNG
+116 NAFAPKLANG

-142 NLEIPL
+142 NLEVPL

-162 NDLLVAN
+162 SDLVVAN
-169 PSEVDGSAAEASV
+169 PSEVDGSTSASAV
-182 SEADVKKSILKREI
+182 SEDDIKKNLLKREI
-196 VKIKEVKLGDE
+196 VKINEVKLGDE

-216 IDESLIQKAI
+216 IDESLIKKAI
-226 DSEKLVVDV
+226 DSEVLVEDI

-244 YGEYSNTIMDVQPIA
+244 YDEYSNTIMDVQPIA

-273 LVEGAVIVVTGTDEN
+273 LVEGAVIVVTGTDAN

-343 ATDIITQEIR
+343 ATDVITQEIR

-370 EHVRHPGKHKI
+370 EHVRHPGKHKVLI
-381 LLVKEIMGQGAMH
+381 IKEIMGQGAMH

-470 LVGSPQ
+470 FVGSPQ
-476 ANTDKTYVSRF
+476 ANTDKAYVSRF
-487 LGTAIDTMDLEG
+487 LGNAIDTMDLAG
-499 AVVTTEG
+499 AIVTTEG
-506 FGNNHIDFASHIDQI
+506 FGNNHIDFASHIDQV
-521 GKRGVPVVGMTY
+521 GKRGVPVVGMTF

-542 GNEHMNAMVDNN
+542 GNEHMNAMIDHN

-566 NNCLAEEDAIRALEM
+566 NNTLAEEDAIRALEM

-603 EANVKAI
+603 EDNIKAI
-610 EEQTGQKIE
+610 EEQTGEKIE

>member
-1 MSLSKEMAEKHKN
+1 MSLSKELAEKYK
-14 DPAVLCC
+14 DKVAVLCC
-21 RAEAGTVLSEHNL
+21 RAEGGIVISEHNL
-34 EDPALFDEMVDMG
+34 EDPSMFDEMVEMG
-47 ILELPEDT
+47 ILEIPEDT
-55 LTIGQVL
+55 LKIGQVI
-62 GATLNTTSD
+62 GATLKETAD
-71 SLTALTPAN
+71 SLTPLTENLLDNIQEIPEDNDEA
-80 ADDYKEAVE
+80 ADKIA
-89 ESEEASEEVSPAE
+89 EASGKNNLVKDSQNIE
-102 TQTASANQSNASLN
+102 TSNK
-116 AQAGNAFAPKLGNG
+116 AGFTPKLKDG

-142 NLEIPL
+142 NLEIPM
-148 SAAANGASAVSSND
+148 SAAGSILGNGAEGNLEKANAISQDTVSK
-162 NDLLVAN
+162 
-169 PSEVDGSAAEASV
+169 
-182 SEADVKKSILKREI
+182 ADIKKSTLKREI

-207 TKVENGVIT
+207 TKINDGVIT
-216 IDESLIQKAI
+216 IDQSLIEKAVG
-226 DSEKLVVDV
+226 SEKLVVDM
-235 KLDIITPDN
+235 KLDIITKEN

-259 TKLDGAELGEGTTR
+259 TKLESAEIGEGSTR
-273 LVEGAVIVVTGTDEN
+273 LIEGAVIVVTGTDEN

-303 RNIMFNRPGSPDDG
+303 RNILFNRPGSPDDG

-335 PGPMSAHR
+335 PGPMAAHR

-353 NALKDLEE
+353 NALKTLEE
-361 SAIERVDEF
+361 KDIDREEEF
-370 EHVRHPGKHKI
+370 EHVRHPGKKKI
-381 LLVKEIMGQGAMH
+381 LIVKEIMGQGAMH

-419 VIVNPLQVL
+419 VIVSPLQVL

-451 EPLVLKALEDP
+451 EPLVLEALKDD
-462 DYDVCGVM
+462 DYDLCGVM

-487 LGTAIDTMDLEG
+487 LGNAVDTMDLDG
-499 AVVTTEG
+499 AIVTTEG

-521 GKRGVPVVGMTY
+521 GKRGVPVVGMTFA
-533 SAVQGQLVV
+533 AVQGQLVV

-566 NNCLAEEDAIRALEM
+566 NNTLAHEDAIRALEM
-581 LRAKIEGEEI
+581 LRAKIFGEDV
-591 EEPNRKWTPDVK
+591 EEANRKWTPEVK
-603 EANVKAI
+603 EANIKAI
-610 EEQTGQKIE
+610 EEATGKKIE

-630 KKRKEIYEAD
+630 KKRKEIYETED
-640 DFDPT
+640 DEK
-645 DV
+645 

>member
-55 LTIGQVL
+55 LTIGQVM
-62 GATLNTTSD
+62 GATLNTTAD

-80 ADDYKEAVE
+80 TDDYSEVVEE
-89 ESEEASEEVSPAE
+89 ESEEAESAE
-102 TQTASANQSNASLN
+102 TETASANQANAALN
-116 AQAGNAFAPKLGNG
+116 TQAGNAAAPKLGNG
-130 VVKIHIGEGKNI
+130 VVKIRIGEGKNI

-148 SAAANGASAVSSND
+148 SAAANGASAVSQGDSN
-162 NDLLVAN
+162 LLVAN
-169 PSEVDGSAAEASV
+169 PSEVDGSAAEV
-182 SEADVKKSILKREI
+182 SEADIKKNLLKREI
-196 VKIKEVKLGDE
+196 VKINEVKLGDE

-216 IDESLIQKAI
+216 IDESLVKKAI
-226 DSEKLVVDV
+226 GSEKLVMDM
-235 KLDIITPDN
+235 KLDIITPEQ

-259 TKLDGAELGEGTTR
+259 TKLDGAEIGEGTTR

-303 RNIMFNRPGSPDDG
+303 RNILFNRPGSPDDG

-353 NALKDLEE
+353 NALKDLDE
-361 SAIERVDEF
+361 SAVERVDEF

-381 LLVKEIMGQGAMH
+381 LIVKEIMGQGAMH

-451 EPLVLKALEDP
+451 EPLVLKALADP

-470 LVGSPQ
+470 FVGSPQ
-476 ANTDKTYVSRF
+476 ANTDKSYVSRF
-487 LGTAIDTMDLEG
+487 LGNAIDTMDLEG
-499 AVVTTEG
+499 AIVTTEG

-521 GKRGVPVVGMTY
+521 GRRGVPVVGMTY

-645 DV
+645 DA

>member
-1 MSLSKEMAEKHKN
+1 MSLSKEMAEKHK
-14 DPAVLCC
+14 DDVAVLCC

-34 EDPALFDEMVDMG
+34 EDPSLFDEMVDMG
-47 ILELPEDT
+47 ILEIPEDT
-55 LTIGQVL
+55 LKIGQVI
-62 GATLNTTSD
+62 GATLNTTAD

-80 ADDYKEAVE
+80 TDDYSEVVEE
-89 ESEEASEEVSPAE
+89 ESEEAESAE
-102 TQTASANQSNASLN
+102 TETSSANQANAALN
-116 AQAGNAFAPKLGNG
+116 TQAGNAVAPKLGNG

-148 SAAANGASAVSSND
+148 SAAQNGASQVSSND

-169 PSEVDGSAAEASV
+169 PSEVDGNAADAV
-182 SEADVKKSILKREI
+182 SEADIKKNVLKREI

-207 TKVENGVIT
+207 TKVEAGVIT
-216 IDESLIQKAI
+216 IDESLIKKAI
-226 DSEKLVVDV
+226 GSEKLVMDI
-235 KLDIITPDN
+235 KLDIITPDK
-244 YGEYSNTIMDVQPIA
+244 YDEYSNTIMDVQPIA
-259 TKLDGAELGEGTTR
+259 TKLEGAEIGEGTTR

-303 RNIMFNRPGSPDDG
+303 RNILFNRPGSPDDG

-335 PGPMSAHR
+335 PGPMAAHR
-343 ATDIITQEIR
+343 ATDVITQEIR
-353 NALKDLEE
+353 NALKDLDE
-361 SAIERVDEF
+361 SAVERVDEF

-381 LLVKEIMGQGAMH
+381 LIVKEIMGQGAMH

-451 EPLVLKALEDP
+451 EPLVLKALADP

-470 LVGSPQ
+470 FVGSPQ
-476 ANTDKTYVSRF
+476 ANTDKSYVSRF
-487 LGTAIDTMDLEG
+487 LGNAIDTMDLEG
-499 AVVTTEG
+499 AIVTTEG

-640 DFDPT
+640 DFDPKK

>member
-1 MSLSKEMAEKHKN
+1 MSLSKEMAEKHK
-14 DPAVLCC
+14 DDVAVLCC

-34 EDPALFDEMVDMG
+34 EDPSLFDEMVDMG
-47 ILELPEDT
+47 ILEIPEDT
-55 LTIGQVL
+55 LKIGQVI
-62 GATLNTTSD
+62 GATLNTTAD

-80 ADDYKEAVE
+80 TDDYSEVVEE
-89 ESEEASEEVSPAE
+89 ESEEAESAE
-102 TQTASANQSNASLN
+102 TETASANQANAALN
-116 AQAGNAFAPKLGNG
+116 TQAGNAVAPKLGNG

-148 SAAANGASAVSSND
+148 SAAANGASQVASND
-162 NDLLVAN
+162 NDLVVAN
-169 PSEVDGSAAEASV
+169 PSEVDGNAADAV
-182 SEADVKKSILKREI
+182 SEADIKKNVLKREI

-207 TKVENGVIT
+207 TKVEDGVIT
-216 IDESLIQKAI
+216 IDESLIKKAI
-226 DSEKLVVDV
+226 GSEKLVMDM
-235 KLDIITPDN
+235 KLDIITPDK
-244 YGEYSNTIMDVQPIA
+244 YDEYSNTIMDVQPIA
-259 TKLDGAELGEGTTR
+259 TKLEGAEIGEGTTR

-303 RNIMFNRPGSPDDG
+303 RNILFNRPGSPDDG

-335 PGPMSAHR
+335 PGPMAAHR
-343 ATDIITQEIR
+343 ATDVITQEIR
-353 NALKDLEE
+353 NALKDLDE
-361 SAIERVDEF
+361 SAVERVDEF

-381 LLVKEIMGQGAMH
+381 LIVKEIMGQGAMH

-451 EPLVLKALEDP
+451 EPLVLKALADP

-470 LVGSPQ
+470 FVGSPQ
-476 ANTDKTYVSRF
+476 ANTDKSYVSRF
-487 LGTAIDTMDLEG
+487 LGNAIDTMDLEG
-499 AVVTTEG
+499 AIVTTEG

-640 DFDPT
+640 DFDPKK
-645 DV
+645 DA

>member
-1 MSLSKEMAEKHKN
+1 MSLSKEMAEKHK
-14 DPAVLCC
+14 DDVAVLCC

-34 EDPALFDEMVDMG
+34 EDPSLFDEMVDMG
-47 ILELPEDT
+47 ILEIPEDT
-55 LTIGQVL
+55 LKIGQVI
-62 GATLNTTSD
+62 GATLNTTAD

-80 ADDYKEAVE
+80 TDDYSEVVE
-89 ESEEASEEVSPAE
+89 EEESAE
-102 TQTASANQSNASLN
+102 TETASANQANAALN
-116 AQAGNAFAPKLGNG
+116 TQAGNAVAPKLGNG

-148 SAAANGASAVSSND
+148 SAAQNGASQVSSND

-169 PSEVDGSAAEASV
+169 PSEVDGNAADAV
-182 SEADVKKSILKREI
+182 SEADIKKNVLKREI

-207 TKVENGVIT
+207 TKVEDGVIT
-216 IDESLIQKAI
+216 IDESLIKKAI
-226 DSEKLVVDV
+226 GSEKLVMDM
-235 KLDIITPDN
+235 KLDIITPDK
-244 YGEYSNTIMDVQPIA
+244 YDEYSNTIMDVQPIA
-259 TKLDGAELGEGTTR
+259 TKLEGAEIGEGTTR

-303 RNIMFNRPGSPDDG
+303 RNILFNRPGSPDDG

-335 PGPMSAHR
+335 PGPMAAHR
-343 ATDIITQEIR
+343 ATDVITQEIR
-353 NALKDLEE
+353 NALKDLDE
-361 SAIERVDEF
+361 SAVERVDEF

-381 LLVKEIMGQGAMH
+381 LIVKEIMGQGAMH

-451 EPLVLKALEDP
+451 EPLVLKALADP

-470 LVGSPQ
+470 FVGSPQ
-476 ANTDKTYVSRF
+476 ANTDKSYVSRF
-487 LGTAIDTMDLEG
+487 LGNAIDTMDLEG
-499 AVVTTEG
+499 AIVTTEG

-640 DFDPT
+640 DFDPKK
-645 DV
+645 DA

>member
-1 MSLSKEMAEKHKN
+1 MSLSKEMAEKHK
-14 DPAVLCC
+14 DDVAVLCC

-34 EDPALFDEMVDMG
+34 EDPSLFDEMVDMG
-47 ILELPEDT
+47 ILEIPEDT
-55 LTIGQVL
+55 LKIGQVI
-62 GATLNTTSD
+62 GATLNTTAD

-80 ADDYKEAVE
+80 TDDYSEVVE
-89 ESEEASEEVSPAE
+89 EESAE
-102 TQTASANQSNASLN
+102 TETASANQANAALN
-116 AQAGNAFAPKLGNG
+116 AQAGNAVAPKLGNG

-148 SAAANGASAVSSND
+148 SAAQNGASQVSSND

-169 PSEVDGSAAEASV
+169 PSEVDGNAADAV
-182 SEADVKKSILKREI
+182 SEADIKKNVLKREI

-207 TKVENGVIT
+207 TKVEDGVIT
-216 IDESLIQKAI
+216 IDESLIKKAI
-226 DSEKLVVDV
+226 GSEKLVMDM
-235 KLDIITPDN
+235 KLDIITPDK
-244 YGEYSNTIMDVQPIA
+244 YDEYSNTIMDVQPIA
-259 TKLDGAELGEGTTR
+259 TKLEGAEIGEGTTR

-303 RNIMFNRPGSPDDG
+303 RNILFNRPGSPDDG

-335 PGPMSAHR
+335 PGPMAAHR
-343 ATDIITQEIR
+343 ATDVITQEIR
-353 NALKDLEE
+353 NALKDLDE
-361 SAIERVDEF
+361 SAVERVDEF

-381 LLVKEIMGQGAMH
+381 LIVKEIMGQGAMH

-451 EPLVLKALEDP
+451 EPLVLKALADP

-470 LVGSPQ
+470 FVGSPQ
-476 ANTDKTYVSRF
+476 ANTDKSYVSRF
-487 LGTAIDTMDLEG
+487 LGNAIDTMDLEG
-499 AVVTTEG
+499 AIVTTEG

-640 DFDPT
+640 DFDPKK
-645 DV
+645 DA

>member
-55 LTIGQVL
+55 LTIGQVM
-62 GATLNTTSD
+62 GATLNTTAD

-80 ADDYKEAVE
+80 TDDYSEVVEE
-89 ESEEASEEVSPAE
+89 ESEEAETAE
-102 TQTASANQSNASLN
+102 TETASANQANAALN
-116 AQAGNAFAPKLGNG
+116 TQAGNAVAPKLGNG

-148 SAAANGASAVSSND
+148 SAAANGASAVSQGDSN
-162 NDLLVAN
+162 LLVAN
-169 PSEVDGSAAEASV
+169 PSEVDGSAAEV
-182 SEADVKKSILKREI
+182 SEADVKKNLLKREI
-196 VKIKEVKLGDE
+196 VKINEVKLGDE

-216 IDESLIQKAI
+216 IDESLVKKAI
-226 DSEKLVVDV
+226 GSEKLVMDM
-235 KLDIITPDN
+235 KLDIITPDK

-259 TKLDGAELGEGTTR
+259 TKLEGAEIGEGTTR
-273 LVEGAVIVVTGTDEN
+273 LIEGAVIVVTGTDEN

-303 RNIMFNRPGSPDDG
+303 RNILFNRPGSPDDG

-335 PGPMSAHR
+335 PGPMAAHR

-353 NALKDLEE
+353 NALKDLDE
-361 SAIERVDEF
+361 SAVERVDEF

-381 LLVKEIMGQGAMH
+381 LIVKEIMGQGAMH

-451 EPLVLKALEDP
+451 EPLVLKALADP

-470 LVGSPQ
+470 FVGSPQ
-476 ANTDKTYVSRF
+476 ANTDKSYVSRF
-487 LGTAIDTMDLEG
+487 LGNAIDTMDLEG
-499 AVVTTEG
+499 AIVTTEG

-521 GKRGVPVVGMTY
+521 GRRGVPVVGMTY

-581 LRAKIEGEEI
+581 LRAKIEGEDI

-645 DV
+645 DA

>member
-1 MSLSKEMAEKHKN
+1 MSLTQEMAEKHK
-14 DPAVLCC
+14 DDVAVLCC
-21 RAEAGTVLSEHNL
+21 RAEAGTVLSADNL
-34 EDPALFDEMVDMG
+34 EDPSLFDEMVDMG
-47 ILELPEDT
+47 ILEIPEDT
-55 LTIGQVL
+55 LTIGQVI
-62 GATLNTTSD
+62 GATLKETAD

-80 ADDYKEAVE
+80 TDDFNEAS
-89 ESEEASEEVSPAE
+89 SEEEEAAEEVSAAE
-102 TQTASANQSNASLN
+102 TQTASANQANAGVE
-116 AQAGNAFAPKLGNG
+116 AGNEFAPKLANG

-162 NDLLVAN
+162 SDLVVAN
-169 PSEVDGSAAEASV
+169 PSEVDGSTSASAV
-182 SEADVKKSILKREI
+182 SEDDIKKNLLKREI
-196 VKIKEVKLGDE
+196 VKINEVKLGDE

-216 IDESLIQKAI
+216 IDESIVKKAI
-226 DSEKLVVDV
+226 DSEELVEDI

-273 LVEGAVIVVTGTDEN
+273 LVEGAVMVVTGTDAN

-324 VTIKAGTNMER
+324 VTIKAGKNMER

-343 ATDIITQEIR
+343 ATDVITQEIR

-370 EHVRHPGKHKI
+370 EHVRHPGKHKVLI
-381 LLVKEIMGQGAMH
+381 IKEIMGQGAMH

-451 EPLVLKALEDP
+451 EPLVLKALADE

-470 LVGSPQ
+470 FVGSPQ
-476 ANTDKTYVSRF
+476 ANTDKSYVSRF
-487 LGTAIDTMDLEG
+487 LGNAIDTMDLDG
-499 AVVTTEG
+499 AIVTTEG
-506 FGNNHIDFASHIDQI
+506 FGNNHIDFASHIDQV

-542 GNEHMNAMVDNN
+542 GNEHMNAMIDHN

-566 NNCLAEEDAIRALEM
+566 NNTLAEEDAIRALEM

-640 DFDPT
+640 DFDPE
-645 DV
+645 DA

>member
-55 LTIGQVL
+55 LTIGQVM
-62 GATLNTTSD
+62 GATLNTTAD

-80 ADDYKEAVE
+80 ADDYKESLE
-89 ESEEASEEVSPAE
+89 EEEASEEVSPAE
-102 TQTASANQSNASLN
+102 TQTAAANQANAGL
-116 AQAGNAFAPKLGNG
+116 AQAGTFAPKLANG

-148 SAAANGASAVSSND
+148 SAAANGASAVSQGDS
-162 NDLLVAN
+162 DLLVAN
-169 PSEVDGSAAEASV
+169 PSEVDASAAEASV
-182 SEADVKKSILKREI
+182 SEADVKKSVLKREI
-196 VKIKEVKLGDE
+196 VKINEVKLGSE

-216 IDESLIQKAI
+216 IDESLIEKAI
-226 DSEKLVVDV
+226 GSEKLVMDI
-235 KLDIITPDN
+235 KLDIITPDK

-303 RNIMFNRPGSPDDG
+303 RNILFNRPGSPDDG

-353 NALKDLEE
+353 NALKDLDE

-381 LLVKEIMGQGAMH
+381 LIVKEIMGQGAMH

-451 EPLVLKALEDP
+451 EPLVLKALADP

-470 LVGSPQ
+470 FVGSPQ
-476 ANTDKTYVSRF
+476 ANTDKSYVSRF
-487 LGTAIDTMDLEG
+487 LGNAIDTMDLEG
-499 AVVTTEG
+499 AIVTTEG

-521 GKRGVPVVGMTY
+521 GRRGVPVVGMTY

-591 EEPNRKWTPDVK
+591 AEPNRKWSAEVK

-610 EEQTGQKIE
+610 EDQTGQKIE

-645 DV
+645 DA